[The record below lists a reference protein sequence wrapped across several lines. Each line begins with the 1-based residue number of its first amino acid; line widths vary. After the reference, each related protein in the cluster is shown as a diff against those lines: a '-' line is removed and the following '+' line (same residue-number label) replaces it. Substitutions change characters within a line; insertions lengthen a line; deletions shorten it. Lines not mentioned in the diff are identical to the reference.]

1 MSVHFWPYPMGRKRK
16 AVHVQYTKSDAGFDD
31 LVDDLE
37 GVITGGLSM
46 EDVARTVENLPS
58 DTALFAD
65 HPAQNTPIVLV
76 VNSEGVVNSQNAAA
90 ARTLGLEPGHSLA
103 EIIDTPDAARLF
115 LARKDFSGDPVPVVV
130 ATPDGDSILLLGVT
144 HEEGGLITLY
154 EVRRGLDDRVQQQLA
169 ETISLSAGEKRV
181 YFRLLE
187 GKTAEAIAGELDRTP
202 GTVRQQIKAILAKA
216 GVRSQVQLVSLAYA
230 LSLTAGRT
238 ASTQGVAARR
248 SPGTTMRI
256 NAAGEVG
263 FHRLGL
269 PGGLPV
275 MLFHGAL
282 FGIAALPE
290 MQSAAYALG
299 LDVIALERPGYGHTP
314 MPADGDTV
322 AQASLHAAETLE
334 ALGIARAV
342 VVAHDVGTR
351 FAARFALD
359 RPDLVAALI
368 AAPATPPMLDW
379 AQTADMPTRHRV
391 NAWAAQNLPA
401 LMDKIV
407 MLGLTQIA
415 RKGVDLIPQLVF
427 GDCPFDRSVMAH
439 PDHAIALQEVFSLVW
454 QQRGAGFR
462 RDMLI
467 TNENWHGEL
476 PQITVPFIA
485 LHGAKSQTV
494 AQGAVRAM
502 VQNLP
507 DGHFRLI
514 EDAGHSLPFSHPSL
528 ILRYAMAAGMRAGL
542 AGAEHGLV

>member
-1 MSVHFWPYPMGRKRK
+1 MKYSRDE
-16 AVHVQYTKSDAGFDD
+16 AAFDD

-37 GVITGGLSM
+37 GVITGGLSL
-46 EDVARTVENLPS
+46 EDVARTVESLPT
-58 DTALFAD
+58 DTALIAD
-65 HPAQNTPIVLV
+65 HPVPNAPIVLV
-76 VNSEGVVNSQNAAA
+76 VNSQGIVNSQNAAA
-90 ARTLGLEPGHSLA
+90 AQALGLEPGSSIA
-103 EIIDTPDAARLF
+103 EIIETPDAARLF

-130 ATPDGDSILLLGVT
+130 ATPDDDTILLLGVT

-169 ETISLSAGEKRV
+169 QTIGLSAGEKRV

-187 GKTAEAIAGELDRTP
+187 GKTADTIAAELDRTP

-238 ASTQGVAARR
+238 ASAQGAAARR
-248 SPGTTMRI
+248 TPGTTVRI

-269 PGGLPV
+269 PGGMPV
-275 MLFHGAL
+275 LLFHGAI

-290 MQSAAYALG
+290 MQSAAHALG

-314 MPADGDTV
+314 MPDDGDTL
-322 AQASLHAAETLE
+322 ALAMQHAAQTLD
-334 ALGIARAV
+334 ALGIPKV
-342 VVAHDVGTR
+342 VVIAHDVGTR
-351 FAARFALD
+351 FAARFAHD
-359 RPDLVAALI
+359 RPDMVAALI

-401 LMDKIV
+401 LMDRIV

-415 RKGVDLIPQLVF
+415 RKGVDLIPQFVF
-427 GDCPFDRSVMAH
+427 GDCAFDRSVMAH

-467 TNENWHGEL
+467 TNENWRDEL
-476 PQITVPFIA
+476 PRITVPFIA

-494 AQGAVRAM
+494 AQNAVLAM
-502 VQNLP
+502 TQTLP

-514 EDAGHSLPFSHPSL
+514 ADAGHSLPFSHSSL
-528 ILRYAMAAGMRAGL
+528 ILRYVMAAGMRAGL
-542 AGAEHGLV
+542 AGADHGVV

>member
-1 MSVHFWPYPMGRKRK
+1 VK
-16 AVHVQYTKSDAGFDD
+16 YTRSDAGFDD
-31 LVDDLE
+31 LVGDLE
-37 GVITGGLSM
+37 GAVTGGLSLD
-46 EDVARTVENLPS
+46 DVARTVESLPS
-58 DTALFAD
+58 DAALFAD

-76 VNSEGVVNSQNAAA
+76 VDSQGIVNSQNTAA
-90 ARTLGLEPGHSLA
+90 ARTLGLEPGNSIA
-103 EIIDTPDAARLF
+103 EIIDTPDAARHF

-130 ATPDGDSILLLGVT
+130 ATPDGDSILLLGVS
-144 HEEGGLITLY
+144 HEDGGPITLY

-187 GKTAEAIAGELDRTP
+187 GKTADAIAVEMERTP

-238 ASTQGVAARR
+238 ASAQGATARR
-248 SPGTTMRI
+248 TPGTTVRI
-256 NAAGEVG
+256 NDAGEVG

-269 PGGLPV
+269 PGGMPV

-282 FGIAALPE
+282 FGISGLPE

-322 AQASLHAAETLE
+322 ARAIQHAVQTLD
-334 ALGIARAV
+334 ALGIPRAV

-359 RPDLVAALI
+359 RPDMVAALI

-379 AQTADMPTRHRV
+379 AQTADMPTRHRL

-407 MLGLTQIA
+407 MLGLSQIA
-415 RKGVDLIPQLVF
+415 RKGVDLIPQFVF
-427 GDCPFDRSVMAH
+427 GDCAFDRSVMAH
-439 PDHAIALQEVFSLVW
+439 PDRAIALQEVFALVW

-462 RDMLI
+462 YDMLI
-467 TNENWHGEL
+467 TNENWHDEL
-476 PQITVPFIA
+476 PGISMPFIA

-494 AQGAVRAM
+494 AQSAVQAM

-507 DGHFRLI
+507 DGHFRVI
-514 EDAGHSLPFSHPSL
+514 EDAGHSLPFSHASL

-542 AGAEHGLV
+542 AGAEHGMV